1 MLVASITNVYTPMKK
16 YKFTTS
22 ALHNCRIIPQFMPSP
37 HSKHPQKNKYPAFWA
52 DFYSSQIFPPGSF
65 LFPKGRLGYK
75 KRDWQFLLDSLFSKT
90 AATYS
95 STFTQYHRRHWA

>member
-1 MLVASITNVYTPMKK
+1 MKK

-22 ALHNCRIIPQFMPSP
+22 ALHNCRIIPQFMPNP

-52 DFYSSQIFPPGSF
+52 DFYFSQIFPPRSF

-75 KRDWQFLLDSLFSKT
+75 KRDWQFLLDSLFS
-90 AATYS
+90 
-95 STFTQYHRRHWA
+95 